1 MKITLCIEECFCW
14 CMLFLLILIPAGHS
28 WRKLEN
34 WKEIQTGVS
43 LNKIFVH
50 NDEML
55 EGLTKRTSAVQ
66 R

>member
-1 MKITLCIEECFCW
+1 
-14 CMLFLLILIPAGHS
+14 MLLLAHAVLTDTDTGRS
-28 WRKLEN
+28 QLE
-34 WKEIQTGVS
+34 KTGVS

-50 NDEML
+50 NDEKL